1 MENDKQR
8 YYDEIVSTIIQN
20 VLAEHQRNGY
30 FVINNFNPS
39 FAADKLYFE
48 ASLIASEFCNNE
60 PIYIHAPFL
69 SYWHFKLTHWK
80 LRKII
85 KYTGKLYGITSV
97 SVIMEHVRKYY
108 DLDWSVFSDIV
119 KEFYERDE
127 H

>member
-20 VLAEHQRNGY
+20 VLAEYQHNGR
-30 FVINNFNPS
+30 FVISNFNPS
-39 FAADKLYFE
+39 FAADRLYFE
-48 ASLIASEFCNNE
+48 ASLIASEFYNNE

-69 SYWHFKLTHWK
+69 TYWHFKFTHWK

-85 KYTGKLYGITSV
+85 KYTGKLYGVTSV

-108 DLDWSVFSDIV
+108 DLDWSVFGDIV

>member
-48 ASLIASEFCNNE
+48 ASLIASEFYNNE
-60 PIYIHAPFL
+60 PIYIHAPLL

-85 KYTGKLYGITSV
+85 KYIGKLYGITSV